1 MATAETLM
9 RASSAAVARAP
20 RGDAILSDPPPSIAT
35 VTVRSARGYRFKEEE
50 IEIASVRRINKLLR
64 PSTNR
69 WRGGRRHSPPVAF
82 PPAAVAAAGHPARP
96 RRTSWTTFSAG
107 RWRDG
112 VCQDRLQDDL
122 RCVPTTPS
130 VIVATQTWTG
140 ATASC
145 AGGVQCTCRGNV
157 DAKFH
162 IALPS
167 IAKSFDFMKELQKE
181 IRET

>member
-1 MATAETLM
+1 ML
-9 RASSAAVARAP
+9 P
-20 RGDAILSDPPPSIAT
+20 RLGSEPMGGDNALPG
-35 VTVRSARGYRFKEEE
+35 ARGYRFKEEE

-82 PPAAVAAAGHPARP
+82 PPAAVAAAGHPARCRLLPRLGKCVCPGRPGP